1 MNELDEETALSIVF
15 ANTKRKKRN
24 VDLITV
30 AKSFEY
36 LVRLYGSQNAVAKR
50 VGLHSEMVRQF
61 RSLLKLPEE
70 VQEIIADRR
79 IDKLDVAY
87 RISMIKDPSEQ
98 FEAAKGIADLRESKD
113 IRDVIRMI
121 EKAGYSTKE
130 SIERIIEAKPKG
142 LHVFVMDF
150 DDRAYT
156 DINKAAKRMGISPA
170 QLVKQIVEEW
180 LNNQGEQAVSKQK

>member
-61 RSLLKLPEE
+61 RSLLKLSEE

-87 RISMIKDPSEQ
+87 RISMIKEPSEQ
-98 FEAAKGIADLRESKD
+98 IEAAKGIADLHESKD

-142 LHVFVMDF
+142 LHIFVMDF
-150 DDRAYT
+150 DDRAYR

-180 LNNQGEQAVSKQK
+180 LRSEDEQTGSQ